1 MFVIVR
7 LTKFFRCIEI
17 VFCIERKSSN
27 TSKNCRIWHL
37 NNLGFCWHE
46 TRLVLAM
53 PIYFQENV
61 GHWRHSEFV
70 SSWKNWHL
78 DKERTAPASITDKM
92 HSVWTGQAGY
102 KQKECQALPRQD
114 KIVFRVF
121 LPLKMVCQLFSALE
135 KVVCPNVAN
144 ES

>member
-1 MFVIVR
+1 MKHDWSWQCLSI
-7 LTKFFRCIEI
+7 
-17 VFCIERKSSN
+17 
-27 TSKNCRIWHL
+27 SKKM
-37 NNLGFCWHE
+37 LGTEDIQSLF
-46 TRLVLAM
+46 
-53 PIYFQENV
+53 
-61 GHWRHSEFV
+61 

-102 KQKECQALPRQD
+102 KQKECQTLPRQD